1 MSLSDEDINK
11 EVQKVLEENRAVCH
25 CETCGVAFLDM
36 PLKDYVKHRSLGDP
50 IKTLIPD
57 KWFIETGIHWAENQ
71 GSHQIVAFL
80 PQSVDISQ
88 IWENKRL
95 RDDNNHETM
104 LAHFLKYR
112 EENKH
117 KAI

>member
-1 MSLSDEDINK
+1 MTLSNKDIAK
-11 EVQKVLEENRAVCH
+11 EVQKVLDENRAICR
-25 CETCGVAFLDM
+25 CETCGVTFLDI
-36 PLKDYVKHRSLGDP
+36 PLRDYVKHRNLGDP
-50 IKTLIPD
+50 IKSLNPD
-57 KWFIETGIHWAENQ
+57 KWFVETGIHWAEQ
-71 GSHQIVAFL
+71 IGSHQITAYL
-80 PQSVDISQ
+80 PRPVDISQ

-95 RDDNNHETM
+95 RDNNNHETM